1 MALRCCFWPDSS
13 QSSLRVEAQGSHM
26 EAMAWEEGGLY
37 ALQVYCH
44 QVPAAATAH
53 TGNSSNLCSLM
64 QLNVKRI

>member
-1 MALRCCFWPDSS
+1 
-13 QSSLRVEAQGSHM
+13 M

-64 QLNVKRI
+64 QLNPEKDIS